1 MTDISRTSLIGR
13 AEVSCERHDLP
24 AIRKKF
30 GIPGCQLRIRSGSGD
45 RDFPSFRGG
54 GYGQHGGE
62 EDIPLDD
69 GALLTWDNCVSMT
82 GLVGDDLCVDRWA
95 LYIVEAAREKL
106 ARRVCVECERS
117 TYSNTGGI
125 YLYDIRELLCSDPVS
140 LALVGKG
147 QRRGEDTPG
156 CIQRQ
161 AGAGSCDLRFYGVQG
176 HLDCRRLVGERF
188 QYAQAEFF
196 PVQSNTLP
204 SGDNFWLTT
213 DHDQRSAVWQPF
225 KGQGCIIHRALP
237 WNGICMEKRRN
248 IYSAQPESDNISQ
261 SLGQGPTR
269 SQLDALRP
277 CGFDVQEDSCLSWS
291 KHEVLLSFSSPLS
304 LSYQGKRYRITAEE
318 LADIVE
324 IDPSGIAVG
333 RPLTFDTDA
342 ARELLARRLHNVQS
356 PPVNAQIVPNESGH
370 GYTVIPSEKGTII
383 EWDVLLSSMLTV
395 AATSER
401 REVPIATTTAN
412 PQLTTRDAELLS
424 NRRKIVS
431 FTTYFS
437 PSNQARAGNIRQVA
451 QILDNTVIRPGE
463 IFSFNKTAGPRTK
476 AAGFDAA
483 PLIRG
488 GMLTPGV
495 GGGICQVSTT
505 LFNSV
510 FFAGLPVVERHP
522 HSFFI
527 EHYPMGRDAA
537 VSYGTLDFRFRD
549 DSEQILLMT
558 AETTEHS
565 VSISLAAPEW
575 HRRVSYETGHF
586 YDLVQPNSTA
596 ENPRRLRDPELAPGE
611 VSEMEPGVAGRK
623 MNVRRV
629 VRDERGEVLLEDEF
643 QSNYAPK
650 DYVVRVGGQ

>member
-1 MTDISRTSLIGR
+1 MRLRWTLATLLIIGVALCIAIGVDLHVYSDTIHPGVSVRGESLGGLSKAQAQALLEDRISNQLSAPFTLSGEGQQDFVFTPREAGILLDVEATWTECVELGARGPLAQRLGDIVRLWLG
-13 AEVSCERHDLP
+13 
-24 AIRKKF
+24 
-30 GIPGCQLRIRSGSGD
+30 GI
-45 RDFPSFRGG
+45 
-54 GYGQHGGE
+54 
-62 EDIPLDD
+62 DIPPLLHADPVPWQSTMDD
-69 GALLTWDNCVSMT
+69 AALAFERLPHSAS
-82 GLVGDDLCVDRWA
+82 LVMISGEPEV
-95 LYIVEAAREKL
+95 IAARQGIALDWEELRLRVLKAL
-106 ARRVCVECERS
+106 PYEASAVEVPLNTVEPQVTTADARLALDTARRV
-117 TYSNTGGI
+117 
-125 YLYDIRELLCSDPVS
+125 
-140 LALVGKG
+140 
-147 QRRGEDTPG
+147 
-156 CIQRQ
+156 
-161 AGAGSCDLRFYGVQG
+161 
-176 HLDCRRLVGERF
+176 
-188 QYAQAEFF
+188 
-196 PVQSNTLP
+196 
-204 SGDNFWLTT
+204 
-213 DHDQRSAVWQPF
+213 
-225 KGQGCIIHRALP
+225 
-237 WNGICMEKRRN
+237 
-248 IYSAQPESDNISQ
+248 
-261 SLGQGPTR
+261 
-269 SQLDALRP
+269 
-277 CGFDVQEDSCLSWS
+277 
-291 KHEVLLSFSSPLS
+291 FSSPLS

-537 VSYGTLDFRFRD
+537 VSYGTLDFRFRN